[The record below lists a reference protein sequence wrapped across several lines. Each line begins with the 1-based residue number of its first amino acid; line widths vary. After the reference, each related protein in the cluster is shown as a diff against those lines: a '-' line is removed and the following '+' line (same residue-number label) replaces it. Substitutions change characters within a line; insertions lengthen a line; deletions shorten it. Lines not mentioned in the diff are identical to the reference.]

1 VRRMFRASN
10 KIVTQ
15 PNFPYYSTV
24 DQIYNAE
31 WAISKLARLEL
42 LRASIHALWPNGHPT
57 KLFQVVGTGGKGSTA
72 RFLELG
78 FSCAGKAGALM
89 SPHLFDYRERFS
101 INGEFASQEDVAWAW
116 EERVKPHCLQVAL
129 RNHHHAHTFHEV
141 SILIALALFEK
152 HGVSWAAMEASI
164 GYDQTRALDAVAV
177 ALTNVGSD
185 HAHLLGQEQWQRV
198 LDKSGSARP
207 GIPFF
212 TSEQDPANLEIIKAV
227 CAEAGAPLRIIEPTE
242 VSDLAGRLADWHVGT
257 ADADALV
264 HAAYQKWNAALSLA
278 IVRHF
283 CPEIDERQIL
293 AQFDRA
299 RLPGRLWKVEEGVY
313 ADIAHNAEKMKA
325 LAGALV
331 ERFGNRGKIVVI
343 GLSGPRTPPKVF
355 AALSKMA
362 KAIIITGASFK
373 GQDPDKVRDE
383 ITGVVGDTPALV
395 VHDPQQA
402 LAAAKSMRQEQDVVI
417 LTGSTYMIEQALNP
431 DPYLRSLNSS
441 FGWRTAVDL
450 EAHGTVDI
458 KLPKPPPPLR

>member
-1 VRRMFRASN
+1 M
-10 KIVTQ
+10 TQ
-15 PNFPYYSTV
+15 PNFPYYNTV

-42 LRASIHALWPNGHPT
+42 LRESIHALWPKGHPT
-57 KLFQVVGTGGKGSTA
+57 RLIQVVGTGGKGSTA

-78 FSCAGKAGALM
+78 FSCVGKAGAMM

-101 INGEFASQEDVAWAW
+101 INGEFASQADVAWAW
-116 EERVKPHCLQVAL
+116 EQRIKPHCLQLAL
-129 RNHHHAHTFHEV
+129 RNHHHVHTFHEV
-141 SILIALALFEK
+141 SILIALALFER
-152 HGVSWAAMEASI
+152 HEVSWAAMEASI
-164 GYDQTRALDAVAV
+164 GGRYDQTRALDAVAV
-177 ALTNVGSD
+177 ALTNVGTD

-198 LDKSGSARP
+198 LDKAGSARP
-207 GIPFF
+207 NVPFF
-212 TSEQDPANLEIIKAV
+212 TSEQGGENLEVIKAV
-227 CAEAGAPLRIIEPTE
+227 CAETGAPLHIVGRAE
-242 VSDLAGRLADWHVGT
+242 VNDLAAKLAEWHSGET
-257 ADADALV
+257 AADALV
-264 HAAYQKWNAALSLA
+264 NAAYQKWNAALSFA
-278 IVRHF
+278 VVRHF
-283 CPEIDERQIL
+283 CPEVDERQVL
-293 AQFDRA
+293 ARFDQA
-299 RLPGRLWKVEEGVY
+299 RLPGRLWKVEPGVY

-331 ERFGNRGKIVVI
+331 ERFGNQGKIVVI

-355 AALSKMA
+355 AALSEMA

-383 ITGVVGDTPALV
+383 IAGVVGDTPALV

-402 LAAAKSMRQEQDVVI
+402 LVIAKSMRQEQDIVI